1 MKWEE
6 VGNTFSH
13 HWGTQRSPLQKSY
26 YALCF
31 FHYNLTRMTK
41 DRITPSSFDR
51 EFWDLKVVWIIQD
64 YTALKNQP
72 SNIGQFF
79 FSWNWGLNS
88 GLCTCKAGA
97 LLLEPHLQSFTH
109 HLPFIHPLF
118 FLKVLSQVPVAPA
131 YNPSYSGGRDQEDQ
145 VWSQPRKVVCKTLS
159 QKKTNTKNGWWS
171 ASGVGPEFK
180 PQYPHP
186 QKTFLRQELSM

>member
-1 MKWEE
+1 VNHPRLHSIEE
-6 VGNTFSH
+6 PAF
-13 HWGTQRSPLQKSY
+13 QYRS
-26 YALCF
+26 
-31 FHYNLTRMTK
+31 
-41 DRITPSSFDR
+41 
-51 EFWDLKVVWIIQD
+51 V
-64 YTALKNQP
+64 
-72 SNIGQFF
+72 F

-145 VWSQPRKVVCKTLS
+145 GLKPALESSLQDPISK
-159 QKKTNTKNGWWS
+159 KKTTQKMGGG
-171 ASGVGPEFK
+171 A
-180 PQYPHP
+180 PQV
-186 QKTFLRQELSM
+186 

>member
-1 MKWEE
+1 MNSVFLCHLGSKNILGHMKWEE

-51 EFWDLKVVWIIQD
+51 EFWDLTVVWIIQD
-64 YTALKNQP
+64 YTALKSQP
-72 SNIGQFF
+72 SNIGQVYFF
-79 FSWNWGLNS
+79 GWNWGLNL

-118 FLKVLSQVPVAPA
+118 LKIFEPGT
-131 YNPSYSGGRDQEDQ
+131 SG
-145 VWSQPRKVVCKTLS
+145 SCL
-159 QKKTNTKNGWWS
+159 
-171 ASGVGPEFK
+171 
-180 PQYPHP
+180 
-186 QKTFLRQELSM
+186 